1 MDMQSRSIGAMM
13 KERQNPANWVTLTNQ
28 GATRNQAIAEA
39 LQNNIAGA
47 IEKVYG
53 PGYQAKVYSGGQ
65 PYKEDG
71 GPRVGSTRH
80 DGGNAADLYVYG
92 PDGKRL
98 GGEQL
103 GPLAKYWLENSKG
116 GVGGIM
122 RGGGIHLDSH
132 VDRPPF
138 WTYGPAP
145 EPFMNAVRAGLQT
158 RGLSPPENS
167 VAAAYAPGPRPAPR
181 QQQPA
186 NTPLDPQQAANLG
199 MSPEDLIAYN
209 QRAQQQ
215 RLDNSQVAMNRVRP
229 GGAPIAQPQ
238 QQGGQVASMAPME
251 TPQDNL
257 QVQARPLQPSDAVRL
272 PGGNMGSYSHGNL
285 AIPEGD
291 TTGRYAAMGNID
303 PNSPGFLQ
311 ALAALLKA

>member
-39 LQNNIAGA
+39 LQRNIASA
-47 IEKVYG
+47 IETVYG

-65 PYKEDG
+65 PFKGEG

-92 PDGKRL
+92 PDGTRL
-98 GGEQL
+98 SGDKL
-103 GPLAKYWLENSKG
+103 GPLARHWLANRLG
-116 GVGGIM
+116 GVGLEM
-122 RGGGIHLDSH
+122 RGGGIHLDTH
-132 VDRPPF
+132 TDRAPF
-138 WTYGPAP
+138 WTYSGLTPGQQRD
-145 EPFMNAVRAGLQT
+145 VQAGLAA
-158 RGLSPPENS
+158 RGQAMPEGI
-167 VAAAYAPGPRPAPR
+167 ATAFAPAPR
-181 QQQPA
+181 PRPQSLQPA

-199 MSPEDLIAYN
+199 MSPEDLVAYN
-209 QRAQQQ
+209 QQARMRSQENAQAAVSAIRAGEGQQQ
-215 RLDNSQVAMNRVRP
+215 PLSVP
-229 GGAPIAQPQ
+229 GAP
-238 QQGGQVASMAPME
+238 MAAAAPAE
-251 TPQDNL
+251 AALP
-257 QVQARPLQPSDAVRL
+257 VQARPLQPGDAVRL